1 MSLASSSKAA
11 TRRQSL
17 LVLYLSQLATH
28 PLRTKAITTGVL
40 CFLQEVLASHFAG
53 VPARRLPKDCPLYYH
68 ALARAKIDT
77 KSLKM
82 GLYGLLVSAPL
93 GHVLIGA
100 LQRAFAG
107 KTGRMAR
114 VGQIVA
120 SNLLV
125 APIQTAVYL
134 ASMAVINGA
143 KSVDDVVKTVKGGF
157 FAVIRVMWV
166 SSPLSIVFAQTF
178 LAPELWVPFFNLV
191 GFTMGTYFN
200 TRVKQIRMAAEKK
213 QKKDEE
219 SDS

>member
-1 MSLASSSKAA
+1 MSLASGKPSA
-11 TRRQSL
+11 RHPL
-17 LVLYLSQLATH
+17 LVAYLAQLTAN
-28 PLRTKAITTGVL
+28 PLRTKALTTGIL

-53 VPARRLPKDCPLYYH
+53 VPAQRLPKDSPLYYH
-68 ALARAKIDT
+68 ALARARVDT
-77 KSLKM
+77 KALKM

-107 KTGRMAR
+107 RTGRAAR
-114 VGQIVA
+114 LGQILS
-120 SNLLV
+120 SNLFI

-143 KSVDDVVKTVKGGF
+143 KSVDEIVKTVKGGF
-157 FAVIRVMWV
+157 FSVIRVMWV

-200 TRVKQIRMAAEKK
+200 TRVKQIRLAAEKK
-213 QKKDEE
+213 QKTDEQ
-219 SDS
+219 DK